1 MFDASLTQVKVHIQ
15 AAMLWCYVSFV
26 VVDLVTPPD
35 TLVLKII
42 PDWDDILAKYYVLLE
57 TVSNYL

>member
-15 AAMLWCYVSFV
+15 AAMFWCSVSFV
-26 VVDLVTPPD
+26 AVDLVTPPD

-42 PDWDDILAKYYVLLE
+42 PDWDDILAKYYV
-57 TVSNYL
+57 

>member
-15 AAMLWCYVSFV
+15 AAMLWCSVSFV
-26 VVDLVTPPD
+26 AVDLVTPPD

-42 PDWDDILAKYYVLLE
+42 LDWDDILAKYYV
-57 TVSNYL
+57 

>member
-15 AAMLWCYVSFV
+15 AAMFWCSVSFV
-26 VVDLVTPPD
+26 AVDLVTPPPPPD

-42 PDWDDILAKYYVLLE
+42 PDWDDILAKYYV
-57 TVSNYL
+57 